1 MWMEPLLGFLGASR
15 DAGGFV
21 RSYLTVLAFA
31 GPVSS
36 IATTFANV
44 LRACRPRAPARLH
57 KWPGVMETGG
67 RIGRKGPLFGPIP
80 GEIPDSPL
88 TRGPKG
94 RSIPLR
100 AKRRRD
106 LPEGGHLE
114 NRIPSTAEVKP
125 AGREPGRRTSE
136 IFRTSGRAAGWRR
149 GRPLRTETRWI
160 GRKGEALAR
169 QGPGDASERPGAG
182 ARPRAKASTES
193 LILAQDERWRRA

>member
-1 MWMEPLLGFLGASR
+1 MRRARLRRVPPCPAAPRPAVSPPCPRRFRPAPADPQPTAPQPVAPEPLRVSTNGLGLWR
-15 DAGGFV
+15 
-21 RSYLTVLAFA
+21 R
-31 GPVSS
+31 
-36 IATTFANV
+36 
-44 LRACRPRAPARLH
+44 
-57 KWPGVMETGG
+57 GVGSGG
-67 RIGRKGPLFGPIP
+67 RGALFGPIP